1 MPPFCARI
9 ALRSSC
15 RERCRRGDGSAYDSG
30 TERESTDLLR
40 LPEEMIRSLFRLT
53 AEVRGAIVPRARTAR
68 VCVGRESRS
77 MRGAPESGEVSRR
90 HAGSEHRGSRAA
102 AVPRRRRRR
111 RGATGSGIAACG
123 GSTARDCREVSRR
136 GDARPRAFP
145 MNFSFIVDAASPAC
159 GFQVR
164 ATDSCPGPLRGL
176 LRRQRHGRADAGP
189 RKHQASSPRERCL
202 LCRSRGIPGPFGNAW
217 TAKVRCRHAI
227 SATEG
232 TDRG

>member
-1 MPPFCARI
+1 
-9 ALRSSC
+9 
-15 RERCRRGDGSAYDSG
+15 
-30 TERESTDLLR
+30 
-40 LPEEMIRSLFRLT
+40 
-53 AEVRGAIVPRARTAR
+53 
-68 VCVGRESRS
+68 

-111 RGATGSGIAACG
+111 RGTTSSGIAACG

-136 GDARPRAFP
+136 GAARPRAFP
-145 MNFSFIVDAASPAC
+145 MNISFIGAATSAAC

-164 ATDSCPGPLRGL
+164 ATDSCHGPVRGL
-176 LRRQRHGRADAGP
+176 LRRQRQGRADAGP

-202 LCRSRGIPGPFGNAW
+202 LCRSRGIPGPFGIAW
-217 TAKVRCRHAI
+217 TAKGRCRHAI

-232 TDRG
+232 TDAVNPNPRRSSHVQSAGQRPYAQAKEGGVHRRCRRLGGGQRWLPSLARASPLPQARAKLRGSIPTSRFRPGWTPC

>member
-1 MPPFCARI
+1 MF
-9 ALRSSC
+9 
-15 RERCRRGDGSAYDSG
+15 
-30 TERESTDLLR
+30 
-40 LPEEMIRSLFRLT
+40 
-53 AEVRGAIVPRARTAR
+53 RARTAR

-102 AVPRRRRRR
+102 AVPRRRRGR
-111 RGATGSGIAACG
+111 RGATSSGIAACG
-123 GSTARDCREVSRR
+123 GSTARDCREVGRR
-136 GDARPRAFP
+136 GAARPRAFP
-145 MNFSFIVDAASPAC
+145 MNVASIVDAARAAC

-176 LRRQRHGRADAGP
+176 LRRQRPGRADAGP

-202 LCRSRGIPGPFGNAW
+202 LCRSRGIPGPFGNGW